1 MRKAEIGLVLPA
13 PPAPI
18 ANILAA
24 RQVGEFLYL
33 AGQGPRDA
41 NGLPATGKVGGAVSG
56 EQAYRHTRLTGLN
69 LLAVAQAVLGSLDRV
84 VLVVKLLA
92 MVNAVDGFVN
102 HPRVIDGYSDLLV
115 EVFGEH
121 IGRGARSSIGV
132 HSLPDDQTVE
142 IKAIFAIE
150 SSSRPAV
157 RQGHIRCPRSLWSTT
172 CPSGFFARGGV
183 GRAIVGLWL
192 TVRAG
197 EVLGIV
203 GESGSGKSVTAL
215 SILGLLPD
223 PPGRIAAGSI
233 RFDGR
238 EIVGMSKKELRAL
251 RGPSIGMI
259 FQEPMTSLN
268 PVFRI
273 GDQIIETIRAHE
285 SIGRSGA
292 RKRAIGLLDRVGIAS
307 PERRLDDYPHQLSGG
322 MRQRVM
328 IAIALACSPRL
339 LLADEPTTALDVTI
353 QAQLLDLLRDIQ
365 KDTGMAV
372 VIITHNMGVIAE
384 FADRVLVMYAGRVA
398 EQGPVD
404 AVFTTPRHPYT
415 LGLLGSTPSL
425 ERDEARLTTIPGVLP
440 QLTEVLPGCRFAP
453 RCGRRTE
460 VCVGSKPPLS
470 DAGHGQHAACFH
482 WDAQAPGAAP

>member
-1 MRKAEIGLVLPA
+1 MQPPLLSVKALTTTFRTE
-13 PPAPI
+13 
-18 ANILAA
+18 
-24 RQVGEFLYL
+24 
-33 AGQGPRDA
+33 AGVFP
-41 NGLPATGKVGGAVSG
+41 
-56 EQAYRHTRLTGLN
+56 
-69 LLAVAQAVLGSLDRV
+69 
-84 VLVVKLLA
+84 
-92 MVNAVDGFVN
+92 AVDGLSFDVA
-102 HPRVIDGYSDLLV
+102 P
-115 EVFGEH
+115 
-121 IGRGARSSIGV
+121 
-132 HSLPDDQTVE
+132 
-142 IKAIFAIE
+142 
-150 SSSRPAV
+150 
-157 RQGHIRCPRSLWSTT
+157 
-172 CPSGFFARGGV
+172 
-183 GRAIVGLWL
+183 
-192 TVRAG
+192 G

-223 PPGRIAAGSI
+223 PPGRIASGSI
-233 RFDGR
+233 RFEGQ
-238 EIVGMSKKELRAL
+238 EIVGMPKGQLRAL

-285 SIGRSGA
+285 PVSKAQA
-292 RKRAIGLLDRVGIAS
+292 RQRAIGLLDRVGIAM

-365 KDTGMAV
+365 RETNMAV

-398 EQGPVD
+398 EQGTVD

-415 LGLLGSTPSL
+415 QGLLASTPSL
-425 ERDEARLTTIPGVLP
+425 EREESRLATIPGVLP
-440 QLTEVLPGCRFAP
+440 QLTETLPGCRFAP
-453 RCGRRTE
+453 RCARRSDA
-460 VCVGSKPPLS
+460 CLHSKPPMV
-470 DAGHGQHAACFH
+470 DTGQGQLAACFH
-482 WDAQAPGAAP
+482 WDVSAPGVMP